1 MGSYSFGFALP
12 VKNPAAFRFL
22 SALLLAWVTGA
33 AAAQGA
39 QPVARAVTPR
49 GDLSA
54 DEKATI
60 DLFRR
65 SSPAVV
71 YITTLQQVINLLTM
85 NVSAVPR
92 GTGSGFIWDDQ
103 GHIVTNYHVIA
114 GSKEAK
120 VRLSDQRTFD
130 AALVGASAEYDLAV
144 LRIKVS
150 DRRPTPL
157 PLGTSRELQV
167 GQRVF
172 AIGNPFGLDHTLTTG
187 VISALDRSIDAE
199 DGNKVH
205 HLIQTDAAINP
216 GNSGGPL
223 LDSAGRLVGV
233 NTAIYSPSGGSAGIG
248 FAVPVDTLNRVVP
261 EIIAFGRYRRPS
273 IGVAVNDDLSAAL
286 TTQIGVK
293 GVAVLDVVKGSPA
306 ATAGMRGVRRLR
318 DGRIEVGDVIQ
329 TIDGQP
335 VDNAATMDRLLDGK
349 RLGDRAT
356 LGLLREGKSLSVT
369 VTLVDARS

>member
-1 MGSYSFGFALP
+1 MGFSFALP
-12 VKNPAAFRFL
+12 VKNPAALRLL
-22 SALLLAWVTGA
+22 SALLLASITAA

-85 NVSAVPR
+85 NVRAVPR

-120 VRLSDQRTFD
+120 IRLSDQRTFD

-150 DRRPTPL
+150 DKRPTPL
-157 PLGTSRELQV
+157 PLGISRELQV

-187 VISALDRSIDAE
+187 VISALDRSIDGE

-248 FAVPVDTLNRVVP
+248 FAVPVDTVNRVVP

-273 IGVAVNDDLSAAL
+273 IGVAVNDELSAAL
-286 TTQIGVK
+286 TTQAGVK
-293 GVAVLDVVKGSPA
+293 GLAVLEVIKGSPA
-306 ATAGMRGVRRLR
+306 AVAGMRGARRLR
-318 DGRIEVGDVIQ
+318 DGSIELGDIIQ

-335 VDNAATMDRLLDGK
+335 VDNAAAMDRLLDGK
-349 RLGDRAT
+349 RLGDRTT

-369 VTLVDARS
+369 LTLVDART

>member
-1 MGSYSFGFALP
+1 LKTARVALFSGIG
-12 VKNPAAFRFL
+12 AM
-22 SALLLAWVTGA
+22 LLAVGV

-39 QPVARAVTPR
+39 DKQPPARSVTPR
-49 GDLSA
+49 GNLSA

-85 NVSAVPR
+85 NVMAVPR
-92 GTGSGFIWDDQ
+92 GTGSGFVWDDK

-114 GSKEAK
+114 GAKEAK
-120 VRLSDQRTFD
+120 VRLADQRTFD
-130 AALVGASAEYDLAV
+130 AALVGVSPDHDLAV
-144 LRIKVS
+144 LRIKVAEQ
-150 DRRPTPL
+150 RPAPL
-157 PLGTSRELQV
+157 PLGTSYDLQV

-187 VISALDRSIDAE
+187 VISALDRSIDGD
-199 DGNKVH
+199 DGSKLH
-205 HLIQTDAAINP
+205 HVIQTDAAINL

-233 NTAIYSPSGGSAGIG
+233 NTAIYSPSGASAGIG
-248 FAVPVDTLNRVVP
+248 FAVPVDTVNRVVP

-273 IGVAVNDDLSAAL
+273 IGVAVDDQLSAAL
-286 TTQIGVK
+286 TTQMGVK
-293 GVAVLDVVKGSPA
+293 GLVVAEVIKGSPA
-306 ATAGMRGVRRLR
+306 AAAGIRGTRRLR
-318 DGRIEVGDVIQ
+318 DGSFEPGDVIQ
-329 TIDGQP
+329 TIDGQA
-335 VDNAATMDRLLDGK
+335 VDNLAAMDRLLDSK

-356 LGLLREGKSLSVT
+356 FGLLREGKPVSMTL
-369 VTLVDARS
+369 TLVDAR